1 MAHLIEGNIF
11 RDKRGLLKYNNEFD
25 LSEIKRLYIIQN
37 DNKNIIRGW
46 QGHKIEQRWFTSILG
61 IFKINLIQIDN
72 WEKPSQSLI
81 YKSYILDSKKLCV
94 LHVPPGFVS
103 SIQSLTIP
111 SKLLVFADYRLNEI
125 NDNYRYD
132 INYFKSLDLQ

>member
-81 YKSYILDSKKLCV
+81 YKSYILDSEKLCV